1 MSTERE
7 QEIQEW
13 HARLAKDARGAD
25 EHEDMEIENRK
36 EREARRWAEIE
47 ETYGQEARSGDAVAQ
62 YTGEEFAALDG
73 EYQTTE
79 VLLYVAGNDVDGW
92 IITSDDVYADGEKTT
107 DGGIN
112 QAGESVYRTA
122 DKARA
127 AAIKFAGSK

>member
-1 MSTERE
+1 MSRAE
-7 QEIQEW
+7 EIQEW
-13 HARLAKDARGAD
+13 HARLAKDAREAD

-62 YTGEEFAALDG
+62 YTGEELAALDG

-79 VLLYVAGNDVDGW
+79 VLLYVAGSDVDGW

-112 QAGESVYRTA
+112 QAGESVYTTA
-122 DKARA
+122 DTARE
-127 AAIKFAGSK
+127 AAIKFAGTK